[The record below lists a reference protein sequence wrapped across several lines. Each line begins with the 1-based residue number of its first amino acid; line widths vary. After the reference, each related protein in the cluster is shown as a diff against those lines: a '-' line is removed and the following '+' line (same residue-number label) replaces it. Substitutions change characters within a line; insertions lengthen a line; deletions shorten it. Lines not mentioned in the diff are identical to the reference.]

1 MIPYQQEPY
10 IERVIAN
17 ISFLYTA
24 DCEWSDF
31 GEWSNCSVD
40 CGNGEQERTRKIEK
54 AAAFG
59 GNNCTGLGKE
69 TRACKI
75 KECPGIVNTILI
87 RLTIFHPKEFFHF
100 YDTYTY

>member
-69 TRACKI
+69 TRACKT
-75 KECPGIVNTILI
+75 KECPGIVHTIII
-87 RLTIFHPKEFFHF
+87 RLTIFHSKEF
-100 YDTYTY
+100 YYLDDTYTY